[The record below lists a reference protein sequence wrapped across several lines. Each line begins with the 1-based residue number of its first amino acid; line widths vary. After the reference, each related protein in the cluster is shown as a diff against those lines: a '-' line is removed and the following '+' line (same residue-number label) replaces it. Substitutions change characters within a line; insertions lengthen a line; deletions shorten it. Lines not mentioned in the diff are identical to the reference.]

1 MSVMIR
7 NPLRALVAI
16 ATLLCAAGAFA
27 APLPAFTAHYEL
39 LRNGSPL
46 GEATMTLTA
55 VGDGTWTFTTDSKGT
70 SGLAAM
76 LGINAREVST
86 FRWKGDMPQ
95 GLSYDY
101 TMDAAFKHKQRKV
114 RFDWAGNTI
123 VVNDKGEHRFAA
135 QPGAI
140 ERHTVV
146 LAIAA
151 GLKDGKHEFAL
162 PVAVRDR
169 IQTQQ
174 FAVKG
179 TGAVSVPAGNY
190 SGAVQVV
197 RTDGGG
203 FDGWFVP
210 GKLPVPVQVSQHDNG
225 DFTMKLESYEER
237 GTRD

>member
-1 MSVMIR
+1 MIR
-7 NPLRALVAI
+7 NPLRASIIV
-16 ATLLCAAGAFA
+16 ATLLFAATAFA
-27 APLPAFTAHYEL
+27 APLPAFTARYQL
-39 LRNGSPL
+39 LKDGSPI
-46 GEATMTLTA
+46 GEAILTLSPS
-55 VGDGTWTFTTDSKGT
+55 GDNAWTFVTDSKGT

-76 LGINAREVST
+76 LGINARETST
-86 FRWKGDMPQ
+86 FRWKGDLPE

-101 TMDAAFKHKQRKV
+101 SMDAAFKHKQRNV
-114 RFDWAGNTI
+114 RFDWPGNTI

-151 GLKDGKHEFAL
+151 GLKTGKHEFAL

-174 FAVKG
+174 FALKG
-179 TGAVSVPAGNY
+179 SGAISVPAGNY
-190 SGAVQVV
+190 PDAVHVV

-210 GKLPVPVQVSQHDNG
+210 GKLPVPVEVSQHDNG
-225 DFTMKLESYEER
+225 DFTMKLESCEEQ
-237 GTRD
+237 GARDQ

>member
-1 MSVMIR
+1 MIR
-7 NPLRALVAI
+7 NPLRAFVA
-16 ATLLCAAGAFA
+16 ASVLLFAASAFA
-27 APLPAFTAHYEL
+27 APLPAFTARYQL
-39 LRNGSPL
+39 LKGDSPI
-46 GEATMTLTA
+46 GEATMTLSSS
-55 VGDGTWTFTTDSKGT
+55 GHDTWTFVTDSRGT

-76 LGINAREVST
+76 LGANARETST
-86 FRWKGDMPQ
+86 FHWKGGLPE

-101 TMDAAFKHKQRKV
+101 SMDAAFKHKQRNVK
-114 RFDWAGNTI
+114 FDWSANTI

-151 GLKDGKHEFAL
+151 GLKDGKRGFAL
-162 PVAVRDR
+162 TVAVRDR

-179 TGAVSVPAGNY
+179 SGAISVPAGNY
-190 SGAVQVV
+190 PDAVQVV
-197 RTDGGG
+197 RTDNDGG

-225 DFTMKLESYEER
+225 DFTMKLESYEGR
-237 GTRD
+237 

>member
-1 MSVMIR
+1 MIR
-7 NPLRALVAI
+7 NPLRAFVA
-16 ATLLCAAGAFA
+16 ASVLLFAASAFA
-27 APLPAFTAHYEL
+27 APLPAFTARYQL
-39 LRNGSPL
+39 LKGDSPI
-46 GEATMTLTA
+46 GEATMTLSSS
-55 VGDGTWTFTTDSKGT
+55 GHDTWTFVTDSRGT

-76 LGINAREVST
+76 LGANARETST
-86 FRWKGDMPQ
+86 FHWKGGLPE

-101 TMDAAFKHKQRKV
+101 SMDAAFKHKQRNVK
-114 RFDWAGNTI
+114 FDWSANTI

-151 GLKDGKHEFAL
+151 GLKDGKREFAL

-179 TGAVSVPAGNY
+179 SGAISVPAGNY
-190 SGAVQVV
+190 PDAVQVV
-197 RTDGGG
+197 RTDNDGG

-225 DFTMKLESYEER
+225 DFTMKLESYSER
-237 GTRD
+237 

>member
-1 MSVMIR
+1 MIPNR
-7 NPLRALVAI
+7 IRFLLAA
-16 ATLLCAAGAFA
+16 AALLCAASALA
-27 APLPAFTAHYEL
+27 APLPAFTARYQL
-39 LRNGSPL
+39 MKDGSPI
-46 GEATMTLTA
+46 GEATMTLA
-55 VGDGTWTFTTDSKGT
+55 SSGDSTWTFTTDSQGT

-76 LGINAREVST
+76 LGINARETSS
-86 FRWKGDMPQ
+86 FRWKGDLPQ

-101 TMDAAFKHKQRKV
+101 SMDAAFKHKQRNV
-114 RFDWAGNTI
+114 RFDWSSNTI

-146 LAIAA
+146 LALAA

-179 TGAVSVPAGNY
+179 SGAVSVPAGNY
-190 SGAVQVV
+190 PDAVHVV
-197 RTDGGG
+197 RTDSGG

-210 GKLPVPVQVSQHDNG
+210 GKLPVPVEVSQHDNG
-225 DFTMKLESYEER
+225 DFTMKLESYEAQ
-237 GTRD
+237 

>member
-1 MSVMIR
+1 MIR
-7 NPLRALVAI
+7 NPLRAFI
-16 ATLLCAAGAFA
+16 AAAALLFAANAFA
-27 APLPAFTAHYEL
+27 APLPAFTARYQL
-39 LRNGSPL
+39 LKDGSPI
-46 GEATMTLTA
+46 GEATLTLA
-55 VGDGTWTFTTDSKGT
+55 PAGGGTWTFVTDSKGT

-76 LGINAREVST
+76 LGINAKETST
-86 FRWKGDMPQ
+86 FSWKGDLPQ

-101 TMDAAFKHKQRKV
+101 SMDAAFKHKQRNV
-114 RFDWAGNTI
+114 QFDWAGNTI

-151 GLKDGKHEFAL
+151 GLKAGEHDFKL

-169 IQTQQ
+169 IQVQQ

-190 SGAVQVV
+190 PDAVHVV
-197 RTDGGG
+197 RTDSSG

-210 GKLPVPVQVSQHDNG
+210 GKLPVPAEVSQHDNG

-237 GTRD
+237 GARD

>member
-1 MSVMIR
+1 MIR
-7 NPLRALVAI
+7 NSLRASI
-16 ATLLCAAGAFA
+16 AAAALLFAASLFA
-27 APLPAFTAHYEL
+27 APLPAFTARYQL
-39 LRNGSPL
+39 LKDGSPI
-46 GEATMTLTA
+46 GEATMTLSSS
-55 VGDGTWTFTTDSKGT
+55 GNDTWTFVTDSKGT

-76 LGINAREVST
+76 LGANARETST
-86 FRWKGDMPQ
+86 FRWKGDNPE

-101 TMDAAFKHKQRKV
+101 SMDAAFKHKQRNVK
-114 RFDWAGNTI
+114 FDWAGNTI

-135 QPGAI
+135 RPGTI

-179 TGAVSVPAGNY
+179 SGAISVPAGSY
-190 SGAVQVV
+190 PDAMHVV
-197 RTDGGG
+197 RTDSGGG
-203 FDGWFVP
+203 FDGWFAP
-210 GKLPVPVQVSQHDNG
+210 GKLPVPVEVSQHDNG
-225 DFTMKLESYEER
+225 DFTMKLESYEAR
-237 GTRD
+237 

>member
-1 MSVMIR
+1 MIPNR
-7 NPLRALVAI
+7 IRFPFAA
-16 ATLLCAAGAFA
+16 AAALLCAASAFA
-27 APLPAFTAHYEL
+27 APLPAFTAHYQL
-39 LRNGSPL
+39 LKDGSPI
-46 GEATMTLTA
+46 GEATMTLA
-55 VGDGTWTFTTDSKGT
+55 AAGDGTWTFSTDSKGT

-76 LGINAREVST
+76 LGIDAREVST
-86 FRWKGDMPQ
+86 FRWQGEMPQ

-114 RFDWAGNTI
+114 RFDWSSNTI
-123 VVNDKGEHRFAA
+123 VVNDKGEHRFSA
-135 QPGAI
+135 QPGTI

-151 GLKDGKHEFAL
+151 GLKAGKHDFAL

-179 TGAVSVPAGNY
+179 SGAISVPAGSY
-190 SGAVQVV
+190 PDAVQVV
-197 RTDGGG
+197 RTDHGG

-210 GKLPVPVQVSQHDNG
+210 GKLPVPVEVSQHDNG
-225 DFTMKLESYEER
+225 NFTMKLESYSAR
-237 GTRD
+237 